1 VFEPGRSD
9 AELQGI
15 AKEADAA
22 GCNVR
27 ASCAAML
34 AGEVA
39 ASATTIHSALDAR
52 VLLRERFRR
61 VRGLV
66 HQEGF
71 AAGNNPNDKGQLC
84 SRALLAK
91 QTLLLIL
98 NSIFLSA
105 A

>member
-9 AELQGI
+9 AALQAI
-15 AKEADAA
+15 AREADAA

-34 AGEVA
+34 AGWVA
-39 ASATTIHSALDAR
+39 TSARTIHNAVDAR
-52 VLLRERFRR
+52 ALLRERFGR
-61 VRGLV
+61 VGGLV
-66 HQEGF
+66 RQEGF